1 MDPSFLLFDKIIRK
15 PISSYLLDYVTIEFQ
30 SILPCIKED
39 YFTNNNKLS
48 SINNHSSLPSP
59 PLSIDKVIPLRSF
72 IESIVTKSH
81 TDTGTLISSLSY
93 ARRLKKRLSRTSK
106 GMECTHHRIFLATLI
121 ITTKYLHDTAL
132 KNKYWVAYA
141 GMFTANEINLM
152 EKQLLQLL
160 NYDLEIDDFYS
171 IMEDIVHI
179 YTKEYHKNTNTKAI
193 SYSPPWD
200 PPLLVSSIL

>member
-160 NYDLEIDDFYS
+160 VISIVLFYS
-171 IMEDIVHI
+171 
-179 YTKEYHKNTNTKAI
+179 KC
-193 SYSPPWD
+193 
-200 PPLLVSSIL
+200 

>member
-171 IMEDIVHI
+171 IMEDIAHI
-179 YTKEYHKNTNTKAI
+179 YTKEYHKNTNAKAI

-200 PPLLVSSIL
+200 SPLLVSSIL

>member
-93 ARRLKKRLSRTSK
+93 ARRLRKRLSRTSK

-171 IMEDIVHI
+171 IMEDVVQI
-179 YTKEYHKNTNTKAI
+179 YAKEYHKSTNAKAI